1 MVLNVTSYGKRIS
14 LLRRQQRMSQKR
26 LAEIL
31 DTTQATVS
39 KLEGDALPLTEAMA
53 ARIALAL
60 DTDMEEILQGVSLD
74 VTRAIS
80 DVTNYVNTVGKTMTV
95 QALEEILSHMNY
107 IQAID
112 NPVNEF
118 PGFDLRQGRNRYW
131 EWGLRELQ
139 NEIEASIPRDLNVSR
154 IMTYRAYYRP
164 MGDKYTK
171 IPELFITGDELPYVN
186 NILATVNYEAGVYDT
201 LNFPAFA
208 DAHKEN
214 NLGLVSWTPWDGS
227 HKWASIFTLNTKNRE
242 LFVIIS
248 TDKRPRNDQY
258 EAIDN
263 AINRFM
269 SDRLPQH
276 GHRQD

>member
-112 NPVNEF
+112 NPVKEF

-164 MGDKYTK
+164 MVDKYTK

>member
-112 NPVNEF
+112 NPVKEF

-186 NILATVNYEAGVYDT
+186 NILSTVDYEAGVYDT

-208 DAHKEN
+208 NAHKEN
-214 NLGLVSWTPWDGS
+214 NLGLSSWTPWDGS

>member
-1 MVLNVTSYGKRIS
+1 MVLKTTTYGDRVATLRKRKKIS
-14 LLRRQQRMSQKR
+14 QSNMAKLIDVDQSTISKIENNT
-26 LAEIL
+26 LA
-31 DTTQATVS
+31 
-39 KLEGDALPLTEAMA
+39 LTENLA
-53 ARIALAL
+53 AKIALAL
-60 DTDMEEILQGVSLD
+60 NIEIDDILQGVTLD
-74 VTRAIS
+74 VTRAIA
-80 DVTNYVNTVGKTMTV
+80 DITGYLDTVGKTMSV

-112 NPVNEF
+112 DPVKEF

-186 NILATVNYEAGVYDT
+186 NILSTVDYEAGVYDT

-208 DAHKEN
+208 NAHKEN
-214 NLGLVSWTPWDGS
+214 NLGLSSWTPWDGS

>member
-1 MVLNVTSYGKRIS
+1 MVLIVTSYGKRIS

-112 NPVNEF
+112 NPVKEF

>member
-112 NPVNEF
+112 NPVKEF

>member
-1 MVLNVTSYGKRIS
+1 
-14 LLRRQQRMSQKR
+14 MSQKR

-112 NPVNEF
+112 NPVKEF

-214 NLGLVSWTPWDGS
+214 NLGLSSWTPWDGS

>member
-112 NPVNEF
+112 NPVKEF

-214 NLGLVSWTPWDGS
+214 NLGVVSWTPWDGS

>member
-1 MVLNVTSYGKRIS
+1 
-14 LLRRQQRMSQKR
+14 MSQKR

-112 NPVNEF
+112 NPVKEF

-186 NILATVNYEAGVYDT
+186 NILSTVDYEAGVYDT

-208 DAHKEN
+208 NAHKEN
-214 NLGLVSWTPWDGS
+214 NLGLSSWTPWDGS

>member
-112 NPVNEF
+112 NPVKEF

-154 IMTYRAYYRP
+154 IMSYRAYYRP

-186 NILATVNYEAGVYDT
+186 NILGTVNYEAGVYDT

-208 DAHKEN
+208 NAHKEN
-214 NLGLVSWTPWDGS
+214 NLGLSSWTPWDGS

>member
-1 MVLNVTSYGKRIS
+1 M
-14 LLRRQQRMSQKR
+14 
-26 LAEIL
+26 
-31 DTTQATVS
+31 
-39 KLEGDALPLTEAMA
+39 
-53 ARIALAL
+53 
-60 DTDMEEILQGVSLD
+60 
-74 VTRAIS
+74 TRAIA
-80 DVTNYVNTVGKTMTV
+80 DITGYLDTVGKTMSV

-112 NPVNEF
+112 DPVKEF

-164 MGDKYTK
+164 MGDEYKK
-171 IPELFITGDELPYVN
+171 MPELFITGDELPYVN
-186 NILATVNYEAGVYDT
+186 NILSTVDYEAGVYDT

-208 DAHKEN
+208 NAHKEN
-214 NLGLVSWTPWDGS
+214 NLGLSSWTPWDGS